1 MKTMWRIK
9 IRGFLPGVVFLLSLA
24 ILALPVT
31 GLAADEPLT
40 TTGAVSTALE
50 NSPALAASDADRAAA
65 EARAAQAK
73 GNWYPKV
80 DLVEIYHGT
89 NNPAE
94 VFAYQL
100 NQERFDMNGFFA
112 GDPNNPDWLNNWMT
126 RVELVQPIWL
136 GGQLTS
142 QVAQA
147 RLMADA
153 QQSLHQ
159 RTRQQVAFDTLTAFT
174 NLTKAREYRELI
186 AKARATTAEHL
197 RLAEEFAK
205 VGMVV
210 EAEVLKARV
219 YLSEMDEFTA
229 QAEAGARLAEA
240 ALNFHMGL
248 DQSTPREL
256 APLPESRF
264 SSGTLEE
271 WTEMALEQRDDL
283 RASRT
288 RRDAGQL
295 EEKKARSG
303 FMPKVALIGRYD
315 LYDDSFL
322 GSNGSSGSVMVN
334 ARINLFR
341 GGSDKQALD
350 AARHQT
356 RSFNENIDR
365 FEEGVRLEVRQA
377 WQDLSTAQARSETA
391 RAALAATGEAL
402 RITDERFQQG
412 LEKMIDL
419 LDAETALR
427 EAEVRELTARYDEA
441 FALFRLHFA
450 AGFSLINPIVATED
464 EEI

>member
-1 MKTMWRIK
+1 MR
-9 IRGFLPGVVFLLSLA
+9 RFLPGAALLLSLTT
-24 ILALPVT
+24 LALPAA
-31 GLAADEPLT
+31 GLDTDGSLT
-40 TTGAVSTALE
+40 TAEAVSTALE
-50 NSPALAASDADRAAA
+50 NSPTLAASDADRAAA

-73 GNWYPKV
+73 GNWYPNV
-80 DLVEIYHGT
+80 DLVEMYHGT

-100 NQERFDMNGFFA
+100 NQERFDMDGFFA

-147 RLMADA
+147 GLMAEA

-174 NLTKAREYRELI
+174 NLIKAREYRKLMV
-186 AKARATTAEHL
+186 KARATTAEHV
-197 RLAEEFAK
+197 RLAEEFAA
-205 VGMVV
+205 VGMIVD
-210 EAEVLKARV
+210 AEVLKARV
-219 YLSEMDEFTA
+219 YLSEMDEFTV

-248 DQSTPREL
+248 EQSSPQEL
-256 APLPESRF
+256 APLTGDLF
-264 SSGTLEE
+264 SGGTLEE

-288 RRDAGQL
+288 QRDAGKL

-303 FMPKVALIGRYD
+303 FMPQVALIGRYD

-341 GGSDKQALD
+341 GGKDKRALD

-365 FEEGVRLEVRQA
+365 FEEGIKLEVHRPG
-377 WQDLSTAQARSETA
+377 AQRNGAG
-391 RAALAATGEAL
+391 LAG
-402 RITDERFQQG
+402 RR
-412 LEKMIDL
+412 
-419 LDAETALR
+419 R
-427 EAEVRELTARYDEA
+427 
-441 FALFRLHFA
+441 
-450 AGFSLINPIVATED
+450 
-464 EEI
+464 

>member
-1 MKTMWRIK
+1 MKSI
-9 IRGFLPGVVFLLSLA
+9 FLHGTALLLSLA
-24 ILALPVT
+24 LTLPAASRA
-31 GLAADEPLT
+31 AADPLT
-40 TTGAVSTALE
+40 AGSAVSRALE
-50 NSPALAASDADRAAA
+50 NSSALAASDAERAAA
-65 EARAAQAK
+65 EARASQAK
-73 GNWYPKV
+73 GHWYPKV
-80 DLVEIYHGT
+80 DLVEMYHGT

-100 NQERFDMNGFFA
+100 NQERFDMNTFFA

-136 GGQLTS
+136 GGELTS

-147 RLMADA
+147 GLMAEA
-153 QQSLHQ
+153 QQSQHQ

-174 NLTKAREYRELI
+174 NLTKAREYRELMV
-186 AKARATTAEHL
+186 KARATTAEHL
-197 RLAEEFAK
+197 RLAEEFAA
-205 VGMVV
+205 VGMIV

-219 YLSEMDEFTA
+219 YLSEMEEFTA
-229 QAEAGARLAEA
+229 QAAAGAQLAEA

-248 DQSTPREL
+248 PQSTPHEL
-256 APLPESRF
+256 APLSGNRF
-264 SSGTLEE
+264 SGGTLEE
-271 WTEMALEQRDDL
+271 WLTMALEKRDDL

-288 RRDAGQL
+288 QRDAGKL
-295 EEKKARSG
+295 EEKKARAG
-303 FMPKVALIGRYD
+303 FMPQIALIGRYD
-315 LYDDSFL
+315 LYDDTIF
-322 GSNGSSGSVMVN
+322 GGNGSSGSVMVN

-350 AARHQT
+350 AARHQS
-356 RSFNENIDR
+356 RSFDENIDR
-365 FEEGVRLEVRQA
+365 FEEGAKLEVRQA
-377 WQDLSTAQARSETA
+377 WLDLSTARARSETA
-391 RAALAATGEAL
+391 HAALAAAGEAL

-464 EEI
+464 EKI